1 MAAGTVTTALAA
13 IGKKIS
19 VEFEIN
25 PLKVPGSKSYNPR
38 IQQMLDG
45 FAKEDPATK
54 KKLPIEVDIPN
65 YVAELGRAKEASELA
80 KAVGDLT
87 LIAFYYLLRVGE
99 YTKKRKRNSSK
110 QTRQFKLQDCR
121 FFKRDEKGRLRQL
134 PRDATDEEIMSAE
147 MVPLKLD
154 NQKNGWKG
162 VCINQHWNGEDYLD
176 GTRAVARRYCH
187 IRQHTS
193 DMTTFLSAY
202 WVDGIRH
209 DVTDEDIRASVKMA
223 AAVLNYPELRGIP
236 VERVDTHSLRSGGAN
251 ALALA
256 GYTET
261 QIQKMGRW
269 KGATFKEY
277 ISDQLHCF
285 AAGMSKSMSQ
295 QFGFVNIAG
304 GAYSDVTNTA
314 VATNYNVNVVSDSED
329 S

>member
-121 FFKRDEKGRLRQL
+121 FFKRDE
-134 PRDATDEEIMSAE
+134 
-147 MVPLKLD
+147 
-154 NQKNGWKG
+154 N
-162 VCINQHWNGEDYLD
+162 
-176 GTRAVARRYCH
+176 
-187 IRQHTS
+187 
-193 DMTTFLSAY
+193 
-202 WVDGIRH
+202 
-209 DVTDEDIRASVKMA
+209 DVMDEDIRASVKMA